1 MSHYILTAQAKQDL
15 KEIKDYIL
23 TTQQRYLLCAE
34 SPGTRAQQEISKARR
49 FVQAFRQQCQLIARF
64 PEIGRS
70 YSQLAPA
77 LRGFPLENYII
88 FYRPAAKG
96 IEVERLLS
104 GYPDLEALLLEA
116 EE

>member
-1 MSHYILTAQAKQDL
+1 MSHYILTAQAKQYL
-15 KEIKDYIL
+15 KEIKDYS
-23 TTQQRYLLCAE
+23 A
-34 SPGTRAQQEISKARR
+34 AARR

-64 PEIGRS
+64 PAMGRS

-77 LRGFPLENYII
+77 LRVFPLENYII

-104 GYPDLEALLLEA
+104 GYRDLEALFSEA
-116 EE
+116 EES

>member
-1 MSHYILTAQAKQDL
+1 M
-15 KEIKDYIL
+15 
-23 TTQQRYLLCAE
+23 
-34 SPGTRAQQEISKARR
+34 
-49 FVQAFRQQCQLIARF
+49 
-64 PEIGRS
+64 GRS

-104 GYPDLEALLLEA
+104 GYRDLEALFSEA
-116 EE
+116 EES

>member
-15 KEIKDYIL
+15 KEIKDYIA
-23 TTQQRYLLCAE
+23 RNNPA
-34 SPGTRAQQEISKARR
+34 AARR

-104 GYPDLEALLLEA
+104 GYRDLEALFSEA